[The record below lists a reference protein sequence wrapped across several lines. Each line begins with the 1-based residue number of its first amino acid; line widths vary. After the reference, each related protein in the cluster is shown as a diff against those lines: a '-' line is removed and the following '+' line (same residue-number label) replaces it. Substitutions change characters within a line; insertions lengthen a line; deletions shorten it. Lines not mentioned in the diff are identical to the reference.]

1 MTAEGRFRYSYNS
14 LVYAGEDTAVS
25 VDRVARFGH
34 DAIEIV
40 GEPDQIDAKRVAK
53 LTQDAGI
60 GVSSICSIYTPERD
74 LIHPDPD
81 AREAAIQYVKDL
93 VDFAATMECPRVV
106 FHPTANM
113 KIKALADPAQEWQ
126 WAVESIRTAGEYAAP
141 RGVSFSVECLNRF
154 ESYFLNRLEQARR
167 LWAETGL
174 TNGGVQGDT
183 FHMNI
188 EETSLSDADLG
199 LFGKVKSFGYEQ
211 VEVCIEDPGRLT
223 ASAVAKA
230 AAEEGLSVL
239 VCGAFGPD
247 RDISH
252 EDEQR
257 RRGGTGY
264 LRHCVDFAAAVG
276 RPLVS
281 GPMYAPTGQ
290 ARLLDAGARAAQW
303 ARAIESLAQVAEH
316 ARAANVRLAVEPLNR
331 FETDLVNTVEQGI
344 RLCADVGAD
353 NVGLLLDTF
362 HMNIEEKSLPAAITT
377 AGPRVFHF
385 QASENDRGTPGS
397 GHIAW
402 EEIVAA
408 LRGIDYAGSVVVESF
423 LPTVQE
429 IARAVSLWRP
439 VADSMDALAAD
450 SVRFLPTLLQRAGQ
464 P

>member
-1 MTAEGRFRYSYNS
+1 M
-14 LVYAGEDTAVS
+14 
-25 VDRVARFGH
+25 
-34 DAIEIV
+34 
-40 GEPDQIDAKRVAK
+40 
-53 LTQDAGI
+53 
-60 GVSSICSIYTPERD
+60 
-74 LIHPDPD
+74 
-81 AREAAIQYVKDL
+81 
-93 VDFAATMECPRVV
+93 ATTRPIPLGLSTFV
-106 FHPTANM
+106 
-113 KIKALADPAQEWQ
+113 LASP
-126 WAVESIRTAGEYAAP
+126 
-141 RGVSFSVECLNRF
+141 F
-154 ESYFLNRLEQARR
+154 
-167 LWAETGL
+167 
-174 TNGGVQGDT
+174 
-183 FHMNI
+183 
-188 EETSLSDADLG
+188 SDADLG

-276 RPLVS
+276 SSLVS

-303 ARAIESLAQVAEH
+303 ARATESLAQVAEH

-331 FETDLVNTVEQGI
+331 FETDLVNTVEQGV

-402 EEIVAA
+402 EEVVAA

-450 SVRFLPTLLQRAGQ
+450 SVRFLRPLLQSGGQ

>member
-1 MTAEGRFRYSYNS
+1 MAT
-14 LVYAGEDTAVS
+14 T
-25 VDRVARFGH
+25 GH
-34 DAIEIV
+34 IPLGLSTFV
-40 GEPDQIDAKRVAK
+40 
-53 LTQDAGI
+53 
-60 GVSSICSIYTPERD
+60 
-74 LIHPDPD
+74 
-81 AREAAIQYVKDL
+81 
-93 VDFAATMECPRVV
+93 
-106 FHPTANM
+106 
-113 KIKALADPAQEWQ
+113 LASP
-126 WAVESIRTAGEYAAP
+126 
-141 RGVSFSVECLNRF
+141 F
-154 ESYFLNRLEQARR
+154 
-167 LWAETGL
+167 
-174 TNGGVQGDT
+174 
-183 FHMNI
+183 
-188 EETSLSDADLG
+188 SDADLG

-276 RPLVS
+276 SPLVS

-303 ARAIESLAQVAEH
+303 ARATESLAQVAEH

-450 SVRFLPTLLQRAGQ
+450 SVRFLRPLLQSGGR

>member
-1 MTAEGRFRYSYNS
+1 MVTTRPIPLGLSTF
-14 LVYAGEDTAVS
+14 V
-25 VDRVARFGH
+25 
-34 DAIEIV
+34 
-40 GEPDQIDAKRVAK
+40 
-53 LTQDAGI
+53 
-60 GVSSICSIYTPERD
+60 
-74 LIHPDPD
+74 
-81 AREAAIQYVKDL
+81 
-93 VDFAATMECPRVV
+93 
-106 FHPTANM
+106 
-113 KIKALADPAQEWQ
+113 LASP
-126 WAVESIRTAGEYAAP
+126 
-141 RGVSFSVECLNRF
+141 F
-154 ESYFLNRLEQARR
+154 
-167 LWAETGL
+167 
-174 TNGGVQGDT
+174 
-183 FHMNI
+183 
-188 EETSLSDADLG
+188 SDADLG

-252 EDEQR
+252 EDEHR

-276 RPLVS
+276 GSLVS

-290 ARLLDAGARAAQW
+290 ARLLDGGARAAQW
-303 ARAIESLAQVAEH
+303 ARATESLAQVAEH
-316 ARAANVRLAVEPLNR
+316 ARTANVRLAVEPLNR
-331 FETDLVNTVEQGI
+331 FETDLVNTVEQGV

-402 EEIVAA
+402 EEVVAA

-439 VADSMDALAAD
+439 VAESMDALAAD
-450 SVRFLPTLLQRAGQ
+450 SVRFLRPLLQSGGK

>member
-1 MTAEGRFRYSYNS
+1 MVTTRPIPLGLSTF
-14 LVYAGEDTAVS
+14 V
-25 VDRVARFGH
+25 
-34 DAIEIV
+34 
-40 GEPDQIDAKRVAK
+40 
-53 LTQDAGI
+53 
-60 GVSSICSIYTPERD
+60 
-74 LIHPDPD
+74 
-81 AREAAIQYVKDL
+81 
-93 VDFAATMECPRVV
+93 
-106 FHPTANM
+106 
-113 KIKALADPAQEWQ
+113 LASP
-126 WAVESIRTAGEYAAP
+126 
-141 RGVSFSVECLNRF
+141 F
-154 ESYFLNRLEQARR
+154 
-167 LWAETGL
+167 
-174 TNGGVQGDT
+174 
-183 FHMNI
+183 
-188 EETSLSDADLG
+188 SDADLG

-276 RPLVS
+276 STLVS

-303 ARAIESLAQVAEH
+303 ARATESLAQVAEH

-450 SVRFLPTLLQRAGQ
+450 SVRFLRPLLQSGGQ

>member
-1 MTAEGRFRYSYNS
+1 MVTTRPIPLGLSTF
-14 LVYAGEDTAVS
+14 V
-25 VDRVARFGH
+25 
-34 DAIEIV
+34 
-40 GEPDQIDAKRVAK
+40 
-53 LTQDAGI
+53 
-60 GVSSICSIYTPERD
+60 
-74 LIHPDPD
+74 
-81 AREAAIQYVKDL
+81 
-93 VDFAATMECPRVV
+93 
-106 FHPTANM
+106 
-113 KIKALADPAQEWQ
+113 LASP
-126 WAVESIRTAGEYAAP
+126 
-141 RGVSFSVECLNRF
+141 F
-154 ESYFLNRLEQARR
+154 
-167 LWAETGL
+167 
-174 TNGGVQGDT
+174 
-183 FHMNI
+183 
-188 EETSLSDADLG
+188 SDADLG

-264 LRHCVDFAAAVG
+264 LRQCVDFAAAVG
-276 RPLVS
+276 SSLVS

-290 ARLLDAGARAAQW
+290 TRLLDAGARAAQW
-303 ARAIESLAQVAEH
+303 ARATESLAQVAEH

-331 FETDLVNTVEQGI
+331 FETDLVNTVEQGV

-450 SVRFLPTLLQRAGQ
+450 SVRFLRPLLQSGGQ

>member
-1 MTAEGRFRYSYNS
+1 MVTTRPIPLGLSTF
-14 LVYAGEDTAVS
+14 V
-25 VDRVARFGH
+25 
-34 DAIEIV
+34 
-40 GEPDQIDAKRVAK
+40 
-53 LTQDAGI
+53 
-60 GVSSICSIYTPERD
+60 
-74 LIHPDPD
+74 
-81 AREAAIQYVKDL
+81 
-93 VDFAATMECPRVV
+93 
-106 FHPTANM
+106 
-113 KIKALADPAQEWQ
+113 LASP
-126 WAVESIRTAGEYAAP
+126 
-141 RGVSFSVECLNRF
+141 F
-154 ESYFLNRLEQARR
+154 
-167 LWAETGL
+167 
-174 TNGGVQGDT
+174 
-183 FHMNI
+183 
-188 EETSLSDADLG
+188 SDADLG

-257 RRGGTGY
+257 RRSGTGY
-264 LRHCVDFAAAVG
+264 LRQCVDFAAAVG
-276 RPLVS
+276 SSLVS

-303 ARAIESLAQVAEH
+303 ARATESLAQVAEH

-331 FETDLVNTVEQGI
+331 FETDLVNTVEQGV

-439 VADSMDALAAD
+439 VAESMDALAAD
-450 SVRFLPTLLQRAGQ
+450 SVRFLRPLLQSGGQ

>member
-1 MTAEGRFRYSYNS
+1 MVTTRPIPLGLSTF
-14 LVYAGEDTAVS
+14 V
-25 VDRVARFGH
+25 
-34 DAIEIV
+34 
-40 GEPDQIDAKRVAK
+40 
-53 LTQDAGI
+53 
-60 GVSSICSIYTPERD
+60 
-74 LIHPDPD
+74 
-81 AREAAIQYVKDL
+81 
-93 VDFAATMECPRVV
+93 
-106 FHPTANM
+106 
-113 KIKALADPAQEWQ
+113 LASP
-126 WAVESIRTAGEYAAP
+126 
-141 RGVSFSVECLNRF
+141 F
-154 ESYFLNRLEQARR
+154 
-167 LWAETGL
+167 
-174 TNGGVQGDT
+174 
-183 FHMNI
+183 
-188 EETSLSDADLG
+188 SDADLG
-199 LFGKVKSFGYEQ
+199 LFGKVRSFGYEQ
-211 VEVCIEDPGRLT
+211 VEVCIEDPARLT

-230 AAEEGLSVL
+230 AADEGLSVL

-252 EDEQR
+252 EDEER
-257 RRGGTGY
+257 RRGGIGY

-276 RPLVS
+276 SPLVS

-290 ARLLDAGARAAQW
+290 ARLLDAAERAAQW
-303 ARAIESLAQVAEH
+303 ARATDSLAQVAEH

-331 FETDLVNTVEQGI
+331 FETDLVNTVEQGL

-362 HMNIEEKSLPAAITT
+362 HMNIEETSLPTAITT

-397 GHIAW
+397 GHVAW
-402 EEIVAA
+402 AEVVAA

-450 SVRFLPTLLQRAGQ
+450 SVRFLRPLLQSGGK

>member
-1 MTAEGRFRYSYNS
+1 M
-14 LVYAGEDTAVS
+14 
-25 VDRVARFGH
+25 
-34 DAIEIV
+34 
-40 GEPDQIDAKRVAK
+40 
-53 LTQDAGI
+53 
-60 GVSSICSIYTPERD
+60 
-74 LIHPDPD
+74 
-81 AREAAIQYVKDL
+81 
-93 VDFAATMECPRVV
+93 ATTRPIPLGLSTFV
-106 FHPTANM
+106 
-113 KIKALADPAQEWQ
+113 LASP
-126 WAVESIRTAGEYAAP
+126 
-141 RGVSFSVECLNRF
+141 F
-154 ESYFLNRLEQARR
+154 
-167 LWAETGL
+167 
-174 TNGGVQGDT
+174 
-183 FHMNI
+183 
-188 EETSLSDADLG
+188 SDADLG

-276 RPLVS
+276 STLVS

-303 ARAIESLAQVAEH
+303 ARATESLAQVAEH

-362 HMNIEEKSLPAAITT
+362 HMNIEEKSLPAAIIT

-402 EEIVAA
+402 EEVVAA

-450 SVRFLPTLLQRAGQ
+450 SVRFLRPLLQSGGQ